1 MSVNP
6 FEEFDKLLEHR
17 LRLQIIS
24 ILMANESYDY
34 NGLKELLQATDGNL
48 ATHLKQLEGAE
59 YIRVEKQFVGRK
71 PQTNYFI
78 TKTGKMAF
86 EKHLNAMEALLK
98 LQKKP

>member
-1 MSVNP
+1 MKVNP

-17 LRLQIIS
+17 IRLQIVS
-24 ILMANESYDY
+24 VLMANESFDY

-48 ATHLKQLEGAE
+48 ATHLKQLESAE

-78 TKTGKMAF
+78 TKIGQQAF
-86 EKHLNAMEALLK
+86 VKHLNAMEALLK
-98 LQKKP
+98 QQKMP